1 MIQQLV
7 GLLIVYSF
15 VVAAS
20 IYFLGKP
27 SLILGDLSWRTFF
40 LLLIDWQFLLG
51 GCLALGARFMFVVIN
66 NMAARIPSLSAS
78 HLTVSALAT
87 TGSLLVVVLV
97 NHFFLGERLSP
108 SQMIGGVI
116 TVVGIS
122 LVLR

>member
-1 MIQQLV
+1 MIQQLA
-7 GLLIVYSF
+7 GFLIVYSF

-27 SLILGDLSWRTFF
+27 SLILGDLSWKTFLF
-40 LLLIDWQFLLG
+40 LLIDWRFLLG
-51 GCLALGARFMFVVIN
+51 GFLALGARFMFVVIN
-66 NMAARIPSLSAS
+66 NVAAKIPSLAAS
-78 HLTVSALAT
+78 HLTVSTLAT

-97 NHFFLGERLSP
+97 NHFFLGERLSLP
-108 SQMIGGVI
+108 QMIGGVI

>member
-7 GLLIVYSF
+7 GLLIAYSF

-27 SLILGDLSWRTFF
+27 SLILGDLSWKTFYF
-40 LLLIDWQFLLG
+40 LLIDWRFLLG
-51 GCLALGARFMFVVIN
+51 GSLALGARFMFVVIN
-66 NMAARIPSLSAS
+66 NLAAKIPSLSGS

-97 NHFFLGERLSP
+97 NHFFLGERLSL
-108 SQMIGGVI
+108 SQMIGGIV

-122 LVLR
+122 MVLR